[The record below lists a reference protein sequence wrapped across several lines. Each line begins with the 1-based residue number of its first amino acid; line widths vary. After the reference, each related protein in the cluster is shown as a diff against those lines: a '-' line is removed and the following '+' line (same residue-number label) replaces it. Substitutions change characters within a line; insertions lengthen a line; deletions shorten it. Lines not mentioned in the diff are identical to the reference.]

1 MGVFTERLAVLLLLP
16 WSSRGAA
23 NVSTTDSKQ
32 TYGAADEPSTWGP
45 MWKIDREHSPSSSV
59 QRADFEAL
67 RAFSRVR

>member
-1 MGVFTERLAVLLLLP
+1 MGVFTEHLAVLLLLP

-23 NVSTTDSKQ
+23 EATTTDSKRI
-32 TYGAADEPSTWGP
+32 YGSPGEPSTWGP
-45 MWKIDREHSPSSSV
+45 MWKLDREHSPSSSV